1 MIERKNFD
9 ETTFALI
16 SILNDFMQ
24 TDEVSGDDKRLIK
37 VNRFKKWVISTFN
50 DTLDNMTE

>member
-9 ETTFALI
+9 ETAFALI

-37 VNRFKKWVISTFN
+37 VNRFKKWVISTVN
-50 DTLDNMTE
+50 ETLDNMTE